1 MQPAAP
7 AYYDIIIKN
16 AVVIDGTGRK
26 RFISDIGIL
35 NERIAFIGDL
45 KQAKAV
51 LEFRCEGKLIASP
64 GFVDMHSHSDLMIFS
79 DDPTSH
85 VNRGDLPKIKQ
96 GVTLQVV
103 GQDGLSLAPVRPVA
117 RVDLATKMSGLCGVI
132 DDPWDWEQVSD
143 YLAKAEGR
151 LAVNMAFLVGHC
163 TVREYVMGPT
173 DREANIRDRLQMG
186 EVVKRAMREG
196 AFGFSTGLIYEPAMF
211 ADFKELDHLA
221 RIVAQHNGFFVAHI
235 RNETDRV
242 IEALNEFLT
251 VGKTTGVHLHVS
263 HFKIA
268 GDNNFSKI
276 DELVKTFTE
285 YKSAGNAITFDQ
297 YPYIAG
303 STYLHAIMPPWSRA
317 DDVDKTIINLQV
329 DMVRERMAVD
339 IFNEDES
346 EWDNFY
352 KMSGGF
358 AGIQIAAVRPDSPN
372 QDLIGKR
379 LSQVAQEKGFDLSTE
394 EGRKQMLFWTF
405 DLLAEERLGVSM
417 ISYNQSEEN
426 VRRIMQLP
434 GYTVSTDGLVSGKPH
449 PRVYGTYPRVLGL
462 YTRQHGLHTL
472 EDVIHHMS
480 LLPAE
485 ILGVD
490 AERGSID
497 VGKYA
502 DIVLFDPET
511 IIDRATFEDSIQ
523 YPTGIEAVIVN
534 GQLCYD
540 NREGLD
546 MVATLPGKVLRHD
559 VAKPRQV
566 LKW

>member
-26 RFISDIGIL
+26 RFVSDIGIL
-35 NERIAFIGDL
+35 NERVAFIGDL

-51 LEFRCEGKLIASP
+51 LEFHCKGKLVASP

-186 EVVKRAMREG
+186 EVVKRAMHEG

-242 IEALNEFLT
+242 IEAVVAE
-251 VGKTTGVHLHVS
+251 
-263 HFKIA
+263 A
-268 GDNNFSKI
+268 ER
-276 DELVKTFTE
+276 ELVAENVVQAYRLAFDARIRVERALGSVKNVVSKPGSSDTE
-285 YKSAGNAITFDQ
+285 CASSNCNTVCCMGGYVCCTSDAHCTEEDSCDTERFYCVGPEGEPVTAEPRGFID
-297 YPYIAG
+297 
-303 STYLHAIMPPWSRA
+303 
-317 DDVDKTIINLQV
+317 TII
-329 DMVRERMAVD
+329 R
-339 IFNEDES
+339 
-346 EWDNFY
+346 Y
-352 KMSGGF
+352 KEIIEVGILVM
-358 AGIQIAAVRPDSPN
+358 AGIGALAAFFGRRRSTQPALVQQQAPVAAEGWNAAQQQPPAAPAAWNAAPQSAY
-372 QDLIGKR
+372 QDADYSGYWDQ
-379 LSQVAQEKGFDLSTE
+379 SYNSSSAYYPTQPTEPQVAAPQGGSVCPYC
-394 EGRKQMLFWTF
+394 G
-405 DLLAEERLGVSM
+405 SM
-417 ISYNQSEEN
+417 FITKMA
-426 VRRIMQLP
+426 RC
-434 GYTVSTDGLVSGKPH
+434 PH
-449 PRVYGTYPRVLGL
+449 CGGNL
-462 YTRQHGLHTL
+462 
-472 EDVIHHMS
+472 
-480 LLPAE
+480 
-485 ILGVD
+485 
-490 AERGSID
+490 
-497 VGKYA
+497 
-502 DIVLFDPET
+502 
-511 IIDRATFEDSIQ
+511 
-523 YPTGIEAVIVN
+523 
-534 GQLCYD
+534 
-540 NREGLD
+540 
-546 MVATLPGKVLRHD
+546 
-559 VAKPRQV
+559 
-566 LKW
+566 